1 MKRTT
6 TALLAGAL
14 FFFGAVV
21 FAQNDIEALEA
32 EAAAAIADDI
42 DREAE
47 QCISVSRIKE
57 THIVDDNNVLF
68 YMRGNEVY
76 LNELRRVCRGLKRE
90 RQFSYSVRANRLCG
104 TDAITVLQGFGS
116 SLSPANSCGLGQF
129 VPISEVEADFMRYG
143 ERSEIMDEP
152 EAVELPRD
160 DDADESSERHE
171 VDDEVD
177 SGYGIDQYNS
187 EADYNFEC

>member
-1 MKRTT
+1 MKRMTA
-6 TALLAGAL
+6 ALLAGVL
-14 FFFGAVV
+14 FFFGAVA

-47 QCISVSRIKE
+47 RCINVSRIKE

-76 LNELRRVCRGLKRE
+76 LNELRWACRGLKRE

-104 TDAITVLQGFGS
+104 TDTITVLQGFGS
-116 SLSPANSCGLGQF
+116 SLSPSNSCGLGQF

-143 ERSEIMDEP
+143 ERSEMMEEP
-152 EAVELPRD
+152 EAVELPHD
-160 DDADESSERHE
+160 DDADE
-171 VDDEVD
+171 VD
-177 SGYGIDQYNS
+177 SSYGIDQYNS